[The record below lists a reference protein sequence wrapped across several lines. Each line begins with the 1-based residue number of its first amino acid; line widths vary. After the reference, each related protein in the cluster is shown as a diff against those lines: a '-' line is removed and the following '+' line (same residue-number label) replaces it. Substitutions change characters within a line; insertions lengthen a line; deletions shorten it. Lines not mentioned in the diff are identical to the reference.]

1 MPFVGRLCC
10 GLFFFFWLAILLGGI
25 QSKYVVFLTTSKVL
39 SCEVLNAL
47 HTSLNSF
54 GVML

>member
-1 MPFVGRLCC
+1 MPFVGRLWVFC
-10 GLFFFFWLAILLGGI
+10 FFFWLAILLGGI